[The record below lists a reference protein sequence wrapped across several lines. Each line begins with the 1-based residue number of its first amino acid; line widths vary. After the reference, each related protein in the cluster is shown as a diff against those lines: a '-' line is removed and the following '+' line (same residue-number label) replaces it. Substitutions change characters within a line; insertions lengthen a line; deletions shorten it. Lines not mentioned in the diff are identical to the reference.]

1 MVKRPYPRGMP
12 RPFTT
17 AESESI
23 RAALIDAGAA
33 SFARAGIRRTTVEDL
48 ANAAG
53 ISKGAFY
60 RFFESKEAL
69 FLALTDEYE
78 QRMQAEI
85 EAAVRSD
92 PERGI
97 DVLLDAALYAIE
109 RNPFLAVAMS
119 EEGARLLRTRTPA
132 EQRAYLERDERLVG
146 RVLGVLEDAGV
157 RPTVTPSVLL
167 ALLRSLFMLGAH
179 RAEVGDSLAQEL
191 ATWLIPTLRRALLA
205 TPGDATGWPTAR

>member
-1 MVKRPYPRGMP
+1 MIYSMP

-17 AESESI
+17 AETEAI
-23 RAALIDAGAA
+23 RASLLDAGAA

-48 ANAAG
+48 ARAAG

-78 QRMQAEI
+78 QRMHAEI

-97 DVLLDAALYAIE
+97 DLLLDAALFAIQ

-119 EEGARLLRTRTPA
+119 DDGVRLLRARTPA
-132 EQRAYLERDERLVG
+132 EQRAYLERDERLVA
-146 RVLGVLEDAGV
+146 RVLTVLEGAGV
-157 RPTVTPSVLL
+157 RPSVTPSVLL

-179 RAEVGDSLAQEL
+179 RADVGEPLAEEL
-191 ATWLIPTLRRALLA
+191 AAWLVPTLRRALLA
-205 TPGDATGWPTAR
+205 IPGDATGWPSAR

>member
-1 MVKRPYPRGMP
+1 MP

>member
-1 MVKRPYPRGMP
+1 MQ
-12 RPFTT
+12 
-17 AESESI
+17 
-23 RAALIDAGAA
+23 GAA